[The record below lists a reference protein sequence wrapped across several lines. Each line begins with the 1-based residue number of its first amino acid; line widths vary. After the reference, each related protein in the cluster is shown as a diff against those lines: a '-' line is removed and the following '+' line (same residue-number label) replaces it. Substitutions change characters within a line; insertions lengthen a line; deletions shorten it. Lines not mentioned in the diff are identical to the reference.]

1 MRNVGIILRRELASY
16 FATPVAYVFILIFL
30 VAANA
35 FTLSLGRWF
44 EKTRHEGV
52 RVLGP
57 AAAPIERLKRDYR
70 YHFILKSP
78 SRQKLN
84 TVLRAMLAQAEK
96 EKIPRTNVI
105 VDVDAIWLM

>member
-1 MRNVGIILRRELASY
+1 MHYPPYSSLANVMVRSGKLDDVLKWSGA
-16 FATPVAYVFILIFL
+16 
-30 VAANA
+30 
-35 FTLSLGRWF
+35 LGRWF

-70 YHFILKSP
+70 YHFILKSA

-84 TVLRAMLAQAEK
+84 VVLRAMLAQAAQED
-96 EKIPRTNVI
+96 IPRTNVI
-105 VDVDAIWLM
+105 VDVDAVWLM